1 MLVVLRTDVLPTRSD
16 FVFFEYLV
24 MKQNEITVGRFL
36 RIVLFV
42 MVVVVAYFVLDSL
55 SGVLLPFAIAWLFA
69 YMLNPL
75 VNFVQEKMRVKYR
88 ALSILLSMLFVGGI
102 LYGAFM
108 LVVPSMFRELYA
120 LKDITVSFLGKNIND
135 GSIPAPIMDFFREIS
150 TQYGFAEILQ
160 NSGDTGLVSI
170 LAERMQV
177 LLLGTVD
184 ILGQVLTVSLIM
196 LYLFFI
202 LFDFERVSR
211 GWQPYVPKKWRGVVS
226 KLWKDLV
233 YGMNQYFRGQV
244 LVALCVGV
252 LFSSGF
258 VIIKF
263 PAAIAFG
270 MFVGILNLVP
280 YLQAVA
286 VLPMALLAMLKAAN
300 TGDGFW
306 PIMLMALCVML
317 VVQLIQDMLLVP
329 KIMGKRMNLHPAVIL
344 LSLSIWGHLLGLL
357 GMIVAL
363 PLTTLLL
370 AYLRRYNEIAETSGS
385 SEEYI
390 LKEAIDSARISKEK
404 NDAKMNEDAE
414 DVHP

>member
-1 MLVVLRTDVLPTRSD
+1 
-16 FVFFEYLV
+16 

-36 RIVLFV
+36 RIVLFAI
-42 MVVVVAYFVLDSL
+42 VVVAAYFALNSL
-55 SGVLLPFAIAWLFA
+55 SSVLLPFAIAWLLA

-75 VNFVQEKMRVKYR
+75 VNFVQNKMRVKYR
-88 ALSILLSMLFVGGI
+88 ALSIVISMLLVVAV
-102 LYGAFM
+102 LYGLFM
-108 LVVPSMFRELYA
+108 LVVPSMFGELYA

-135 GSIPAPIMDFFREIS
+135 GSIPEPIMNFFKEIS
-150 TQYGFAEILQ
+150 AQYGFAEILQ
-160 NSGDTGLVSI
+160 NSGDTGLFSM
-170 LAERMQV
+170 LLDRLQM

-202 LFDFERVSR
+202 LFDFERVSG
-211 GWQPYVPKKWRGVVS
+211 GWQPYIPKKWRGVVS

-244 LVALCVGV
+244 LVAFCVGV
-252 LFSSGF
+252 LFSIGF
-258 VIIKF
+258 LIIDF

-270 MFVGILNLVP
+270 MFIGILNLVP
-280 YLQAVA
+280 YLQAVSI
-286 VLPMALLAMLKAAN
+286 LPMALLAMLKAAN

-306 PIMLMALCVML
+306 PIMLMALVVML
-317 VVQLIQDMLLVP
+317 AVQLIQDLLLVP
-329 KIMGKRMNLHPAVIL
+329 KIMGKRMNMHPAVIL

-390 LKEAIDSARISKEK
+390 LKEAIDSARISKDKKSGDETSEGK
-404 NDAKMNEDAE
+404 E
-414 DVHP
+414 

>member
-1 MLVVLRTDVLPTRSD
+1 
-16 FVFFEYLV
+16 

-36 RIVLFV
+36 RIVLV
-42 MVVVVAYFVLDSL
+42 SIGVVAAYLVLNGL
-55 SGVLLPFAIAWLFA
+55 SSVLLPFAIAWLLA

-75 VNFVQEKMRVKYR
+75 VNFVQDKMRVKYR
-88 ALSILLSMLFVGGI
+88 ALSIVIAMLVVGGV
-102 LYGAFM
+102 LYGLFM

-120 LKDITVSFLGKNIND
+120 LKDITVSFLGRNVND
-135 GSIPAPIMDFFREIS
+135 GSIPEPIMAFFKEVS

-160 NSGDTGLVSI
+160 NSGDTGLVAI
-170 LAERMQV
+170 LAERARM

-184 ILGQVLTVSLIM
+184 IMGQVFSVSLIM

-226 KLWKDLV
+226 KLWNDLV

-244 LVALCVGV
+244 FVAFCVGV
-252 LFSSGF
+252 LFSIGF
-258 VIIKF
+258 VIIDF

-270 MFVGILNLVP
+270 MFIGVLNLVP
-280 YLQAVA
+280 YLQTVSI
-286 VLPMALLAMLKAAN
+286 LPMALLAMLKAAN
-300 TGDGFW
+300 VGGGFW
-306 PIMLMALCVML
+306 PVMLMALCVML
-317 VVQLIQDMLLVP
+317 VVQLVQDLLLVP
-329 KIMGKRMNLHPAVIL
+329 KIMGKRMKLHPAVIL

-390 LKEAIDSARISKEK
+390 LKEAIDSARISKERK
-404 NDAKMNEDAE
+404 TVENTDESE
-414 DVHP
+414 Q

>member
-1 MLVVLRTDVLPTRSD
+1 
-16 FVFFEYLV
+16 

-42 MVVVVAYFVLDSL
+42 IVIVAAYFALESL
-55 SGVLLPFAIAWLFA
+55 SGVLLPFAIAWLLA

-75 VNFVQEKMRVKYR
+75 VNFVQEKLRVKYR
-88 ALSILLSMLFVGGI
+88 ALAIVLAVIVVGCV
-102 LYGAFM
+102 LYGLFM
-108 LVVPSMFRELYA
+108 LVVPSVFKELYA

-135 GSIPAPIMDFFREIS
+135 GSIPEPIMNFFKEIS
-150 TQYGFAEILQ
+150 AQYGFAEILQ
-160 NSGDTGLVSI
+160 NSGDTGLVAV
-170 LAERMQV
+170 LAERLQV

-202 LFDFERVSR
+202 LFDFERVSK

-226 KLWKDLV
+226 KLWKDMV
-233 YGMNQYFRGQV
+233 YGMNQYFRGQA
-244 LVALCVGV
+244 LVAMCVGV
-252 LFSSGF
+252 LFSIGF
-258 VIIKF
+258 LIIDF

-270 MFVGILNLVP
+270 MFIGMLNLVP
-280 YLQAVA
+280 YLQV
-286 VLPMALLAMLKAAN
+286 VSILPMALLAMLKAAN
-300 TGDGFW
+300 TGVGFW
-306 PIMLMALCVML
+306 PVMLMALCVMM
-317 VVQLIQDMLLVP
+317 VVQLIQDLFLVP

-370 AYLRRYNEIAETSGS
+370 AYLRRYNEIAETSRS

-390 LKEAIDSARISKEK
+390 LKEAIDSARITKEK
-404 NDAKMNEDAE
+404 VNPKLRTTTKYSVATVGIGYREMIFLRKM
-414 DVHP
+414 

>member
-1 MLVVLRTDVLPTRSD
+1 
-16 FVFFEYLV
+16 

-36 RIVLFV
+36 RIVLFAI
-42 MVVVVAYFVLDSL
+42 VVVAAYFVLNSL
-55 SGVLLPFAIAWLFA
+55 SSVLLPFAIAWLLA

-75 VNFVQEKMRVKYR
+75 VNFVQNKMRVKYR
-88 ALSILLSMLFVGGI
+88 ALSIVISMLLVVGV
-102 LYGAFM
+102 LYGLFM
-108 LVVPSMFRELYA
+108 LVVPSMFGELYA

-135 GSIPAPIMDFFREIS
+135 GSIPEPIMNFFKEIS
-150 TQYGFAEILQ
+150 AQYGFAEILQ
-160 NSGDTGLVSI
+160 NSSDTGLVSM
-170 LAERMQV
+170 LLDRLQM

-202 LFDFERVSR
+202 LFDFERVSG
-211 GWQPYVPKKWRGVVS
+211 GWQPYIPKKWRGVVS

-233 YGMNQYFRGQV
+233 YGMNQCFRGQV
-244 LVALCVGV
+244 LVAFCVGV
-252 LFSSGF
+252 LFSIGF
-258 VIIKF
+258 LIIDF

-270 MFVGILNLVP
+270 MFIGILNLVP
-280 YLQAVA
+280 YLQAVSI
-286 VLPMALLAMLKAAN
+286 LPMALLAMLKAAN

-306 PIMLMALCVML
+306 PIMLMALAVML
-317 VVQLIQDMLLVP
+317 AVQLIQDLLLVP
-329 KIMGKRMNLHPAVIL
+329 KIMGKRMNMHPAVIL

-390 LKEAIDSARISKEK
+390 LKEAIDSARISKDKKSGDETSEGK
-404 NDAKMNEDAE
+404 E
-414 DVHP
+414 